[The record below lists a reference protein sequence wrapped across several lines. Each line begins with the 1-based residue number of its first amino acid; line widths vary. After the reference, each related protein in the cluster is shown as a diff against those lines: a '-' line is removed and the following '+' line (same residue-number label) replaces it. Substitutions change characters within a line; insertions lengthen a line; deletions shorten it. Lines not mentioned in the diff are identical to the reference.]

1 MLIQFADLRCSR
13 RFRRVGKGSLFCNF
27 FLSSILESFEEHR
40 GSMLMIKIDNRL
52 PKLGVDILFLFSF
65 QGMQVEGIY
74 RVNGNQADIGLI
86 EQKIEES
93 EFENQL
99 Q

>member
-1 MLIQFADLRCSR
+1 M
-13 RFRRVGKGSLFCNF
+13 
-27 FLSSILESFEEHR
+27 
-40 GSMLMIKIDNRL
+40 MKIDNRL
-52 PKLGVDILFLFSF
+52 PKLGVDILFFSSF

>member
-1 MLIQFADLRCSR
+1 
-13 RFRRVGKGSLFCNF
+13 
-27 FLSSILESFEEHR
+27 
-40 GSMLMIKIDNRL
+40 MLMMKIDNRL
-52 PKLGVDILFLFSF
+52 SKLGVDILFFSF

>member
-1 MLIQFADLRCSR
+1 
-13 RFRRVGKGSLFCNF
+13 
-27 FLSSILESFEEHR
+27 
-40 GSMLMIKIDNRL
+40 MIKIDKRL
-52 PKLGVDILFLFSF
+52 PKLVVDILFFFFSF